1 MHDLHDANSCQRLFT
16 GGGVQENLYTLDQ
29 AQGLT
34 TPYLSN
40 QGCSKSGHGQS
51 ASKNLTPTCEGRRSR
66 VDLLCAFVGPGLA
79 LHRATGKRQIGS
91 HVTIVFAKLHPCKLA
106 EHENG
111 VSPSSRVNVSMHLT
125 NLVLGLV
132 LGEKC
137 LGDDTTGMMPRA
149 HDTVG

>member
-1 MHDLHDANSCQRLFT
+1 MT
-16 GGGVQENLYTLDQ
+16 GVVQAHVKRMCTDGGMQENLYTLDQ

-40 QGCSKSGHGQS
+40 QGCSKSGHSQPAG
-51 ASKNLTPTCEGRRSR
+51 KNFTPTCEGRHSR

-79 LHRATGKRQIGS
+79 LHRATGKRQIGW
-91 HVTIVFAKLHPCKLA
+91 HGTIVFAKLHPCKLA
-106 EHENG
+106 ENENG
-111 VSPSSRVNVSMHLT
+111 VSPSSRVNVSMHPT
-125 NLVLGLV
+125 HLVLGLV